1 MREECMTIKDKYRNE
16 LLYKMPKELDHHC
29 AKALIMSIDNL
40 IEKRKVK
47 TLVLDFSETC
57 FMDSSGIG
65 AIVGRYKN
73 VKRKGGTLCIIN
85 LRKGVQKVF
94 EIAGLYK
101 VIETYEDL
109 EEALRAI

>member
-1 MREECMTIKDKYRNE
+1 MREECMTTKDKYRNE

-65 AIVGRYKN
+65 VIIGGS
-73 VKRKGGTLCIIN
+73 RKMKFMDGELMVCGISPRIE
-85 LRKGVQKVF
+85 RIF
-94 EIAGLYK
+94 EASGLYK
-101 VIETYEDL
+101 LVKVRED
-109 EEALRAI
+109 